1 MGELDQISIFP
12 RLIKMLKAQARRQ
25 ETEGT
30 QKNLRVYHLMTPK
43 KKMFKININ
52 IAYEYQMKPARKRGE
67 GGVKMAAV

>member
-1 MGELDQISIFP
+1 MTISPLCILYYSYLPLFFSLTLRYVGELDQISIFP

-43 KKMFKININ
+43 KKCS
-52 IAYEYQMKPARKRGE
+52 R
-67 GGVKMAAV
+67 